1 MTHIEYKENYTKSTL
16 NELYRNMKQLASLYE
31 RDNQYKDKLE
41 QIKLDM
47 VELKL
52 AIDNYD
58 KVEPYQVRDTKIDVV
73 MNDIQLTED
82 EKQLIEAFK
91 TTALGREG
99 LLNDAFFSGPGRT
112 ALKSLMMK
120 GIVEEIPHFHHFSY
134 LPNHTHYGLV
144 GEVYPKTDSEW
155 QGFRDSGYSEKMS
168 FREYLEELKSGNIEW
183 TADKINKFLDTE
195 VSKVFN
201 TKFKTNTY
209 WVNFINFTD
218 GLVRA
223 RQLVRENKSAEEVL
237 KQTMIEYIKPDR
249 FDDEI
254 EVLDNEWYASVI
266 NGALEHLNGL
276 KNAKR

>member
-1 MTHIEYKENYTKSTL
+1 
-16 NELYRNMKQLASLYE
+16 
-31 RDNQYKDKLE
+31 
-41 QIKLDM
+41 
-47 VELKL
+47 
-52 AIDNYD
+52 
-58 KVEPYQVRDTKIDVV
+58 
-73 MNDIQLTED
+73 
-82 EKQLIEAFK
+82 
-91 TTALGREG
+91 
-99 LLNDAFFSGPGRT
+99 
-112 ALKSLMMK
+112 
-120 GIVEEIPHFHHFSY
+120 
-134 LPNHTHYGLV
+134 
-144 GEVYPKTDSEW
+144 
-155 QGFRDSGYSEKMS
+155 MS